1 MLTPRHHGRLPARLN
16 LVARSSI
23 IAAAALSALVFATTA
38 SAVDGSHLD
47 TGRGLAIA
55 FLPAATASRTLHV
68 EEFGSPD
75 RKLQCAIE
83 GLPPAALCSSAGTP
97 DERGIVK
104 PDGTVSVCHKV
115 PVRGGCCPATVG
127 CIIDYFA
134 TSVPILHY
142 GQTTEYG
149 GFRCTSAANGIT
161 CVVVVGPGEG
171 KGFRI
176 NTRESVVVSGS
187 TANNAPATLSPTF
200 GHTATVKT
208 VSGTVLIEQPGSG
221 AFVPL
226 STATSVPLG
235 TTIDTTNGTVQLTS
249 ARSPKGGTETGQF
262 YSGIFKLTQTKAR
275 SQLRGNRSVG
285 ITVLSLT
292 GGLPTGCAASASRA
306 ATATNRTARRLWGN
320 AHGNF
325 RTAGRYASAT
335 VRGTKWLTEDTCGGT
350 VIKVAR
356 GIVSVTDLRTHKTV
370 LVHAGGSF
378 RASSS
383 PATATSARLWTALA
397 GKVECGPTG
406 NAPGLH
412 ELLCFS
418 RSVPA
423 PPPLPGC
430 VGRPEAPEC
439 NVGDPGFA
447 YLHPT
452 GNPGLARPSQLLW
465 YPNARPVTL
474 SSGQTWSN
482 RTLGI
487 TCSIGA
493 TAVRCVNTSRHGFTI
508 TNSSYSAF

>member
-1 MLTPRHHGRLPARLN
+1 MVALLGCAVPAPGRGAIAGVPA
-16 LVARSSI
+16 ADD
-23 IAAAALSALVFATTA
+23 AGATD
-38 SAVDGSHLD
+38 SAVSVTESFIAEGPDLFTVVCVMFSWPGHPQDHVGCVAHLGYVAQVLRNGHVD
-47 TGRGLAIA
+47 LCT
-55 FLPAATASRTLHV
+55 PNQPMCHV
-68 EEFGSPD
+68 EF
-75 RKLQCAIE
+75 K
-83 GLPPAALCSSAGTP
+83 
-97 DERGIVK
+97 ERPTTTRYG
-104 PDGTVSVCHKV
+104 PGKV
-115 PVRGGCCPATVG
+115 
-127 CIIDYFA
+127 
-134 TSVPILHY
+134 
-142 GQTTEYG
+142 
-149 GFRCTSAANGIT
+149 AN
-161 CVVVVGPGEG
+161 VGPYRCEVLKVAVRCLVRSTGS
-171 KGFRI
+171 GFRI
-176 NTRESVVVSGS
+176 NNHEAVRIG
-187 TANNAPATLSPTF
+187 TAPPKKIAAPKPVFAR
-200 GHTATVKT
+200 TAMLET
-208 VSGTVLIEQPGSG
+208 VSGTVLVKAPGAA

-226 STATSVPLG
+226 GTLTSVPLG
-235 TTIDTTNGTVQLTS
+235 TTVDTTAGTVQLT
-249 ARSPKGGTETGQF
+249 AAADRRGHVQTGRF
-262 YSGIFKLTQTKAR
+262 YEGVFRLTQTTASSRLQGGRK
-275 SQLRGNRSVG
+275 VG
-285 ITVLSLT
+285 ITVLTLAGAPPS
-292 GGLPTGCAASASRA
+292 GCGATLSRA
-306 ATATNRTARRLWGN
+306 TMATNHTTRRLWGN

-325 RTAGRYASAT
+325 RTEGRYASAT

-378 RASSS
+378 RVSSS

-406 NAPGLH
+406 NAPGLQ

-418 RSVPA
+418 KSVPA
-423 PPPLPGC
+423 PPPTPGC

-465 YPNARPVTL
+465 YPNARPMAL

-493 TAVRCVNTSRHGFTI
+493 TAVRCVNTSGHGFTI